1 MALNEP
7 ETSLHP
13 SLVPPLARAIVAA
26 SARTQVVVVTH
37 SEALLEA
44 MSHELPQAPPGAEVQ
59 PLQVVELVKDLGETL
74 VRDQGLLTRPAWEW
88 GSR

>member
-1 MALNEP
+1 
-7 ETSLHP
+7 
-13 SLVPPLARAIVAA
+13 
-26 SARTQVVVVTH
+26 
-37 SEALLEA
+37 